1 MSYCTVRQH
10 ASSSDHASTI
20 AHTTEA
26 ASALSLSTRSLE
38 RMRCAG
44 GGPKFVRLSRG
55 RIAYREC
62 DLEEWIAKRVVSNT
76 SERCLTS

>member
-1 MSYCTVRQH
+1 MLRPLLTQR
-10 ASSSDHASTI
+10 
-20 AHTTEA
+20 EA
-26 ASALSLSTRSLE
+26 ALALSLSTRSLE

-76 SERCLTS
+76 SEALPNGERS